1 MNIAVIFAGG
11 VGSRM
16 HSKDRPKQFLEMYN
30 KPIIIHTLEY
40 FENHSMIDAIVVVCI
55 KDWIPYLNKLLYK
68 FRIEKV
74 KSVVPGGET
83 GQLSIYNGLKSAKQI
98 AKDEKSIVLIH
109 DGVRPLINE
118 KVISDNI
125 QSVIKYGSAITTAK
139 VKETI
144 LVVNEG
150 TATIDYVPSRNNSR
164 VAKAPQSF
172 WLDDILKAHEKALSE
187 GEKNCIDSCTM
198 MQRYGYD
205 LYLIDGPGENIKITT
220 PEDFYTMR
228 AILEAKENEIKT
240 KDREAYEK
248 EIKKLQEQLKK
259 EEAKVTS
266 LQNDLNSSE
275 DKKKIAVME
284 AVKKVEDEKRDLEG
298 KLTQE
303 KDRAQ
308 FLLTQKDDEIA
319 YYKDLKTRMS
329 TKMVGETLEQHC
341 EIQFNQLR
349 ATAFRNAYFEKDNDA
364 RSGSKGDYIY
374 RECDENGVEII
385 SIMFEMKN
393 EMDETAT
400 KHKNEDFFKEL
411 DKDRREKKCEYAVLV
426 SLLEA
431 DSELYNGGIVDVSY
445 KYDKMYV
452 VRPQCFI
459 PMITLLRNAAMN
471 ALVYKQELE
480 VIRNQDI
487 DISNFEDSLLQFK
500 NDFSRNYNIAHTHFD
515 KAIDEIDKT
524 IDHLQKVKKELL
536 GSDNQ
541 LRIANNKVDEV
552 SVKKLTKNNPTM
564 QAKFKEL

>member
-1 MNIAVIFAGG
+1 MAELKCPHCGQAFTVDDTEVSSIIQQIRDKEFQ
-11 VGSRM
+11 
-16 HSKDRPKQFLEMYN
+16 KD
-30 KPIIIHTLEY
+30 
-40 FENHSMIDAIVVVCI
+40 
-55 KDWIPYLNKLLYK
+55 
-68 FRIEKV
+68 
-74 KSVVPGGET
+74 
-83 GQLSIYNGLKSAKQI
+83 LKSRVSELEEHMR
-98 AKDEKSIVLIH
+98 EK
-109 DGVRPLINE
+109 
-118 KVISDNI
+118 
-125 QSVIKYGSAITTAK
+125 
-139 VKETI
+139 
-144 LVVNEG
+144 
-150 TATIDYVPSRNNSR
+150 
-164 VAKAPQSF
+164 
-172 WLDDILKAHEKALSE
+172 HELE
-187 GEKNCIDSCTM
+187 
-198 MQRYGYD
+198 
-205 LYLIDGPGENIKITT
+205 
-220 PEDFYTMR
+220 
-228 AILEAKENEIKT
+228 LEAKENEIKSQ
-240 KDREAYEK
+240 DREAYEK
-248 EIKKLQEQLKK
+248 EIKKLQDRLKK
-259 EEAKVTS
+259 EETKVVS
-266 LQNDLNSSE
+266 LQNDLNNSE

-303 KDRAQ
+303 KDTRQ
-308 FLLTQKDDEIA
+308 LLLAQKDEQIA

-374 RECDENGVEII
+374 RECDENGIEII

-459 PMITLLRNAAMN
+459 PIITLLRNAAMN
-471 ALVYKQELE
+471 ALIYKQELE
-480 VIRNQDI
+480 VVRNQDI
-487 DISNFEDSLLQFK
+487 DISRFEDNLLQFK
-500 NDFSRNYNIAHTHFD
+500 NDFGRNYNLAHSHFD

-524 IDHLQKVKKELL
+524 IDHLQKVKKELM

-552 SVKKLTKNNPTM
+552 SVKKLTKDNPTM
-564 QAKFKEL
+564 QAKFREVNQR

>member
-1 MNIAVIFAGG
+1 MAELKCPHCGQAFTVDDTEVSSIIQQIRDKEFQ
-11 VGSRM
+11 
-16 HSKDRPKQFLEMYN
+16 KDLE
-30 KPIIIHTLEY
+30 
-40 FENHSMIDAIVVVCI
+40 
-55 KDWIPYLNKLLYK
+55 
-68 FRIEKV
+68 
-74 KSVVPGGET
+74 
-83 GQLSIYNGLKSAKQI
+83 
-98 AKDEKSIVLIH
+98 
-109 DGVRPLINE
+109 
-118 KVISDNI
+118 
-125 QSVIKYGSAITTAK
+125 
-139 VKETI
+139 
-144 LVVNEG
+144 
-150 TATIDYVPSRNNSR
+150 SR
-164 VAKAPQSF
+164 VSELEEHMREK
-172 WLDDILKAHEKALSE
+172 HELE
-187 GEKNCIDSCTM
+187 
-198 MQRYGYD
+198 
-205 LYLIDGPGENIKITT
+205 
-220 PEDFYTMR
+220 
-228 AILEAKENEIKT
+228 LEAKENEIKSQ
-240 KDREAYEK
+240 DREAYEK
-248 EIKKLQEQLKK
+248 EIKKLQDRLKK
-259 EEAKVTS
+259 EETKVVS
-266 LQNDLNSSE
+266 LQNDLNNSE

-303 KDRAQ
+303 KDTRQ
-308 FLLTQKDDEIA
+308 LLLAQKDEQIA

-374 RECDENGVEII
+374 RECDENGIEII

-459 PMITLLRNAAMN
+459 PIITLLRNAAMN
-471 ALVYKQELE
+471 ALIYKQELE
-480 VIRNQDI
+480 VVRNQDI
-487 DISNFEDSLLQFK
+487 DISNFEDNLLQFK
-500 NDFSRNYNIAHTHFD
+500 NDFSRNYDLAHNHFD
-515 KAIDEIDKT
+515 KAINEINKT
-524 IDHLQKVKKELL
+524 IDHLQKVKKELM

-552 SVKKLTKNNPTM
+552 SVKKLTKGNPTM
-564 QAKFKEL
+564 QAKFREIHEE

>member
-1 MNIAVIFAGG
+1 MAELKCPHCGQAFTVDDTEVSSIIQQIRDKEFQ
-11 VGSRM
+11 
-16 HSKDRPKQFLEMYN
+16 KD
-30 KPIIIHTLEY
+30 
-40 FENHSMIDAIVVVCI
+40 
-55 KDWIPYLNKLLYK
+55 
-68 FRIEKV
+68 
-74 KSVVPGGET
+74 
-83 GQLSIYNGLKSAKQI
+83 LKSRVSEMEEHMR
-98 AKDEKSIVLIH
+98 EK
-109 DGVRPLINE
+109 
-118 KVISDNI
+118 
-125 QSVIKYGSAITTAK
+125 
-139 VKETI
+139 
-144 LVVNEG
+144 
-150 TATIDYVPSRNNSR
+150 
-164 VAKAPQSF
+164 
-172 WLDDILKAHEKALSE
+172 HELE
-187 GEKNCIDSCTM
+187 
-198 MQRYGYD
+198 
-205 LYLIDGPGENIKITT
+205 
-220 PEDFYTMR
+220 
-228 AILEAKENEIKT
+228 LEAKENEIKT
-240 KDREAYEK
+240 KDREAYDK
-248 EIKKLQEQLKK
+248 EIKKLQERLKK

-341 EIQFNQLR
+341 EIQF
-349 ATAFRNAYFEKDNDA
+349 T
-364 RSGSKGDYIY
+364 
-374 RECDENGVEII
+374 
-385 SIMFEMKN
+385 IMFEMKN

-487 DISNFEDSLLQFK
+487 DISNFEDSLMQFK